1 MKFLLLIIACIVIY
15 LAYKTSLVLGL
26 LCSLGVMIYAIV
38 KFIPFMFKNK
48 SRRFF
53 SEGEYKNAVVY
64 YEKAMKCSSINFESK
79 MEYIRILLRAGEF
92 EKAQQIMDSLLSYK
106 LEPQK
111 RNIAV
116 LERAMCYYKNGNLEE
131 AYNDISEMYEDGYRS
146 MTLYGMLGYFK
157 ILKAPMNDDTFNF
170 CCEAYDYADDNRD
183 ICDNMLICYYNRG
196 EYEKAKEI
204 SDTILESEPKF
215 VEAWYHGAQ
224 IDFAIGDYK
233 AAKEKLDK
241 IPECNRSAMTTIPE
255 KDIEELINSVNAK
268 LEEKE

>member
-1 MKFLLLIIACIVIY
+1 MKFLLLIVACVVIY
-15 LAYKTSLVLGL
+15 FAYKTSLVLGL
-26 LCSLGVMIYAIV
+26 LCSLGVMIYVII

-48 SRRFF
+48 SRKCFL
-53 SEGEYKNAVVY
+53 EGEYKNAVAY
-64 YEKAMKCSSINFESK
+64 YEKAMKYSSINFDSK

-92 EKAQQIMDSLLSYK
+92 EKAQQIIDSLLSHK
-106 LEPQK
+106 LEPKK
-111 RNIAV
+111 RNIAI

-131 AYNDISEMYEDGYRS
+131 AYNDISELYDDGYRS

-157 ILKAPMNDDTFNF
+157 ILKEPMSDDTFNF

-204 SDTILESEPKF
+204 SDIIIESEPKF
-215 VEAWYHGAQ
+215 VEAWYHAAQ
-224 IDFAIGDYK
+224 IDVAIGDYK
-233 AAKEKLDK
+233 SAKEKLDR
-241 IPECNRSAMTTIPE
+241 IHECNRSAMTTISE
-255 KDIEELINSVNAK
+255 KDIEELISSVNAK

>member
-1 MKFLLLIIACIVIY
+1 MKFLLLIVVCAVIY
-15 LAYKTSLVLGL
+15 FAYKTSLVLGL
-26 LCSLGVMIYAIV
+26 LCSFIFMIYAII
-38 KFIPFMFKNK
+38 KFIPFMFKSK
-48 SRRFF
+48 SRRCFL
-53 SEGEYKNAVVY
+53 EGEYKTAVAY
-64 YEKAMKCSSINFESK
+64 YEKAMKHTSINFDSK

-92 EKAQQIMDSLLSYK
+92 EKAQQTMESLLSHK

-131 AYNDISEMYEDGYRS
+131 AYSDISELYEDGYRS

-157 ILKAPMNDDTFNF
+157 ILKEPMSDDTFNF

-204 SDTILESEPKF
+204 SDIIIDSEPKF
-215 VEAWYHGAQ
+215 VEAWYHAAQ
-224 IDFAIGDYK
+224 IDVAIGDYK
-233 AAKEKLDK
+233 SAKEKLDR
-241 IPECNRSAMTTIPE
+241 IHECNRSAMTTISE
-255 KDIEELINSVNAK
+255 KDIDELISSVNAK